1 MRGSSYTDRYPDYLT
16 GVTTSYPQTGP
27 NERPAYSNM
36 AFVILGM
43 ALEEYTGKNFTQLVK
58 EIVSGPL
65 DLKNTY
71 PSPGDSD
78 KAVIPPGE
86 SSWGADYKEN
96 TP

>member
-1 MRGSSYTDRYPDYLT
+1 M
-16 GVTTSYPQTGP
+16 TTSYPQTAP

-36 AFVILGM
+36 AYVILGM
-43 ALEEYTGKNFTQLVK
+43 ALEEYTGKTFTRLVK
-58 EIVSGPL
+58 DIVSDPL
-65 DLKNTY
+65 DLKSTY
-71 PSPGDSD
+71 PLPGDSE